1 MQFARAMVPAQKRIA
16 MTKKTKIEVVEVVQP
31 TMASGIESEVPATD
45 APAPKKAKKPKPA
58 DASLTLEDLAAKY
71 LQHLEDAGKSNGTL
85 FSYKLELITALD
97 ELGAKTLLAD
107 LTPTR
112 VLEYF
117 VSDRV
122 TRTRAGVQKAKPTI
136 DKCRRVLRMA
146 LQWAE
151 DSGLVAQ
158 APLPEASAPY

>member
-1 MQFARAMVPAQKRIA
+1 MA
-16 MTKKTKIEVVEVVQP
+16 KKKHVTEEVVALEIEQP
-31 TMASGIESEVPATD
+31 TMASGVEQDAPAPEPTSD
-45 APAPKKAKKPKPA
+45 APAPKKRARKTKPT
-58 DASLTLEDLAAKY
+58 DATMTLEDLAAKY

-97 ELGAKTLLAD
+97 ELGKDTKLAD
-107 LTPTR
+107 LAPTR

-122 TRTRAGVQKAKPTI
+122 TRTRAGVQKAKPTV
-136 DKCRRVLRMA
+136 DKCRRVLRLA

-151 DSGLVAQ
+151 DSGAIEK
-158 APLPEASAPY
+158 APLPEDAATY

>member
-1 MQFARAMVPAQKRIA
+1 M
-16 MTKKTKIEVVEVVQP
+16 KKTKNEVIEAEQP
-31 TMASGIESEVPATD
+31 TMASGVEQDAAAPPEPIE
-45 APAPKKAKKPKPA
+45 APAPKRKKAKKPTA
-58 DASLTLEDLAAKY
+58 DITLEDLAAKY
-71 LQHLEDAGKSNGTL
+71 LAHLEEAGKSAGTT
-85 FSYKLELITALD
+85 FSYRLELITALD
-97 ELGAKTLLAD
+97 ELGKDTKLAD

-122 TRTRAGVQKAKPTI
+122 TRTRAGVQKAKPTV

>member
-1 MQFARAMVPAQKRIA
+1 MAK
-16 MTKKTKIEVVEVVQP
+16 KKTVNEEVAVAEIEQP
-31 TMASGIESEVPATD
+31 TIASGVEQTP
-45 APAPKKAKKPKPA
+45 APANDDLTPKKKAKKPKTVTT
-58 DASLTLEDLAAKY
+58 DITLEDLAAKY
-71 LQHLEDAGKSNGTL
+71 LQHLEDTGKSNGTL

-97 ELGAKTLLAD
+97 ELGKDTKLAD

-117 VSDRV
+117 LSDRV
-122 TRTRAGVQKAKPTI
+122 TRTRAGVQKAKPTV

>member
-1 MQFARAMVPAQKRIA
+1 MAKKKTNAEAPALDAAPVAIESIVTEPTEQTAEAPPADAPEPRK
-16 MTKKTKIEVVEVVQP
+16 KKTKK
-31 TMASGIESEVPATD
+31 PATD
-45 APAPKKAKKPKPA
+45 AT
-58 DASLTLEDLAAKY
+58 LTLEDLAAKY
-71 LQHLEDAGKSNGTL
+71 LQHLEESGKSNGTL
-85 FSYKLELITALD
+85 FSYKLELITALE

-122 TRTRAGVQKAKPTI
+122 TKTRAGVQKAKPTV

-146 LQWAE
+146 VQWAQE
-151 DSGLVAQ
+151 TGLVAE
-158 APLPEASAPY
+158 APLPEQAATY

>member
-1 MQFARAMVPAQKRIA
+1 M
-16 MTKKTKIEVVEVVQP
+16 KKTKNEVVEVEQP
-31 TMASGIESEVPATD
+31 TMASGIEQTPEPTND
-45 APAPKKAKKPKPA
+45 EPAPKKKGKKTKPV
-58 DASLTLEDLAAKY
+58 DSSLTLEDLAAKY

-97 ELGAKTLLAD
+97 ELGKDSKLAD

-122 TRTRAGVQKAKPTI
+122 TRTRAGVQKAKPTV

-146 LQWAE
+146 LVWAQ
-151 DSGLVAQ
+151 DAGLIDE

>member
-1 MQFARAMVPAQKRIA
+1 MAKKQKHV
-16 MTKKTKIEVVEVVQP
+16 TEEVVAGEIDQP
-31 TMASGIESEVPATD
+31 TMSIGIEEN
-45 APAPKKAKKPKPA
+45 APAPEPQKKKSKAKTAGAKAAA
-58 DASLTLEDLAAKY
+58 DTTMTLEDLAAKY
-71 LQHLEDAGKSNGTL
+71 LEHLEVSGKSNGTL

-97 ELGAKTLLAD
+97 EIGKDTKLAD

-122 TRTRAGVQKAKPTI
+122 TRTRAGVQKAKPTV

-151 DSGLVAQ
+151 QTGLVAK
-158 APLPEASAPY
+158 APLPEQAATY

>member
-1 MQFARAMVPAQKRIA
+1 MP
-16 MTKKTKIEVVEVVQP
+16 KKKIVNEEVVQP
-31 TMASGIESEVPATD
+31 TMASGVEQDAPAPEPTSEM
-45 APAPKKAKKPKPA
+45 PAPKKAKKAKPVTA
-58 DASLTLEDLAAKY
+58 DITLEDLAAKY
-71 LQHLEDAGKSNGTL
+71 LQHLEDSGKSNGTL

-97 ELGAKTLLAD
+97 ELGKDTKLGD

-122 TRTRAGVQKAKPTI
+122 TRTRAGVQKAKPTV

-151 DSGLVAQ
+151 ETGLVAK
-158 APLPEASAPY
+158 APLPEQAATY

>member
-1 MQFARAMVPAQKRIA
+1 MA
-16 MTKKTKIEVVEVVQP
+16 KKKNEVIEAEIVQP
-31 TMASGIESEVPATD
+31 TMASGVEQDAAAPEIGTPTTDTPA
-45 APAPKKAKKPKPA
+45 PKPKKAKKTTKP
-58 DASLTLEDLAAKY
+58 DITLEDLAVRY
-71 LQHLEDAGKSNGTL
+71 MQHLEDSGKSAGTC
-85 FSYKLELITALD
+85 FSYRLELTVAL
-97 ELGAKTLLAD
+97 EQLGKDTPLSTLTSAK
-107 LTPTR
+107 
-112 VLEYF
+112 VLDYF

-151 DSGLVAQ
+151 DSGLIAQ